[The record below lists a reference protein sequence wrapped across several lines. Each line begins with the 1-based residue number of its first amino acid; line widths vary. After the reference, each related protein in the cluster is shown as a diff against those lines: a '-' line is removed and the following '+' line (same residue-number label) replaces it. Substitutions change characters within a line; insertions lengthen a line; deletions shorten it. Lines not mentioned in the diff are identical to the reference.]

1 MGTHQENISAETGTA
16 PEIEALLSLS
26 QTASIVDR
34 LLSLPVMG
42 EDEGLAQE
50 WNRAVAKRLEGRLA
64 DTMRT
69 MLNTAE
75 RRDAA

>member
-1 MGTHQENISAETGTA
+1 METHQENISTETSTA

-26 QTASIVDR
+26 QSASIVDR
-34 LLSLPVMG
+34 LLALPFLTN
-42 EDEGLAQE
+42 DEGLAQE
-50 WNRAVAKRLEGRLA
+50 WSRAVSKRLEGRLA

-69 MLNTAE
+69 MLSDTP

>member
-1 MGTHQENISAETGTA
+1 METHQENISTETSTA

-26 QTASIVDR
+26 QSASIVDR
-34 LLSLPVMG
+34 LLALPLLTN
-42 EDEGLAQE
+42 DEGLAQE
-50 WNRAVAKRLEGRLA
+50 WNRAVSKRLEGRLA

-69 MLNTAE
+69 MLSDTP